1 MALQAQAKVPSPPD
15 LGHPGRTLE
24 EVFFCL
30 SHYINNE
37 FSQEFLGSQSTRALE
52 IIPMA
57 S

>member
-37 FSQEFLGSQSTRALE
+37 FSQEFLGSQSTQALE